1 MRYSMTIGDKIAE
14 IQCSDFMT
22 IEQLELV
29 KEMLSKAID
38 TKIAELRK
46 AEENKLPLT
55 ASIRDMYPELSTRTL
70 NVLLRN
76 NKNTIADVLNC
87 TPTEVMNIRNMG
99 RKSFE
104 EIQERFSKYGK
115 FREEGKTNG

>member
-38 TKIAELRK
+38 TRIAELHK
-46 AEENKLPLT
+46 AEENRLPLT
-55 ASIRDMYPELSTRTL
+55 ASIRNMYPGLSTRTL
-70 NVLLRN
+70 NVLLRA

-87 TPTEVMNIRNMG
+87 SPTEIMRIRNMG

-104 EIQERFSKYGK
+104 EIKDRFGKYGK
-115 FREEGKTNG
+115 FREEGETNE

>member
-46 AEENKLPLT
+46 AEENRLPLT

-70 NVLLRN
+70 NVLLRAS
-76 NKNTIADVLNC
+76 KNTIADVLNC

-104 EIQERFSKYGK
+104 EIQERFRAYGK
-115 FREEGKTNG
+115 FREEGETNG

>member
-1 MRYSMTIGDKIAE
+1 MRYSMTIGDKNAE

-38 TKIAELRK
+38 TKIAELHK

-55 ASIRDMYPELSTRTL
+55 ASIRNMYPGLSTRTL
-70 NVLLRN
+70 NVLLRDG
-76 NKNTIADVLNC
+76 KNTIADVLNC
-87 TPTEVMNIRNMG
+87 SPTEILRIRNMG

-104 EIQERFSKYGK
+104 EIKERFSKYGK
-115 FREEGKTNG
+115 FREEGEANG

>member
-38 TKIAELRK
+38 TKIAELHK
-46 AEENKLPLT
+46 AEENRLPLT

-70 NVLLRN
+70 NVLLRAG
-76 NKNTIADVLNC
+76 KNTIADVLNS

-115 FREEGKTNG
+115 FREEGETNG

>member
-46 AEENKLPLT
+46 AEENRLPLT

-70 NVLLRN
+70 NVLLRAG
-76 NKNTIADVLNC
+76 KNTIADVLNS
-87 TPTEVMNIRNMG
+87 TPTEVVNIRNMG